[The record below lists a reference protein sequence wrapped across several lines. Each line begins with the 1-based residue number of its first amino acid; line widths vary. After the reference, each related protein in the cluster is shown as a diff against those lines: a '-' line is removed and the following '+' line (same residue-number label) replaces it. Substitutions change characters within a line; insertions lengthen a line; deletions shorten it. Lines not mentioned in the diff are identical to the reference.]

1 MAFRLSVKN
10 LWWAL
15 IYAALLN
22 VDCHLHDVIK
32 GLDVSPGGTVLIQSR
47 FLILSSYDAGVT
59 WKLLATPHSFAG
71 RDRNEIIMSPAFD
84 EDGVVFYGGQYRSE
98 NGGEDW
104 QKISN
109 QGHLFKIQ
117 NSCAKTHKDGMAFHP
132 HYNHEIPEDRR
143 RMVMMAVLNEK
154 IPEIWVSDDIG
165 REFRKLSLSRAIKK
179 NLERGKCPMLAT
191 MGNVTYLATQSRSV
205 FRTID
210 FGESWSAVL
219 PAQANG
225 ELVMQLQIDQTTAQ
239 AGHEADTL
247 LLVTKNKVY
256 QLNPGLETQF
266 PLKFSA
272 PTLVP
277 IALPGSSPE
286 HPINL
291 VATHRGPG
299 KDSST
304 FISRTQCPT
313 RFVCNDTST
322 DNVIT
327 SHDITR
333 HTWGASEIHD
343 WFAMDRARSPASHW
357 KVPEF
362 SDIKGVTGTPRV
374 YIGTYSGIYRSDDG
388 GDSWLELDTIAN
400 GATTLSISPASVNG
414 GSVARVTTCTY
425 SGGCFWGEVNLTALG
440 NDESLHVGDMVPQI
454 GDLSLQQRPT
464 DSDPYYYDG
473 RYSVSVDSPTYD
485 VDHISLRIITARN
498 HLYET
503 CQTLEDDNK
512 NWLIERSTNDFA
524 NVTIALDTKIDADTC
539 KLTGKCSP
547 AIPVLRVIKFSP
559 NYEEDKTVYAAGIQG
574 LWRSTDSGLT
584 FERLSGVPRAGIRE
598 VCAKCDMG
606 TVGWTGRDIV
616 SLSFSPEFAKDGTMI
631 ALSQTSSTRLD
642 KHKRYISVSID
653 RGATWTDMVEKTW
666 VRDYRYWTS
675 AVITAGPDTSKGLTV
690 VATQFEGTYDRIY
703 ISQAFEAPYY
713 KWVILKAPKQIG
725 VGLEHGGY
733 SGYGI
738 VILPSRELV
747 VSLWGRGIVA
757 GNISNSAAQL
767 YNVHMYDTPCFG
779 GDSNLAGS
787 ENERVLNELV
797 MVSPTK
803 DTMGVSTDRGA
814 TWTDMVGEEREL
826 DTDHRYWTSA
836 VITAGPGAAEG
847 LTVVATQHTE
857 KYDRIYINQANEAP
871 YNNTKWVML
880 KAPKKIGVGL
890 EHGGYSGYGIA
901 LLPSRELIVSLWGRG
916 IVRGNI
922 NKAEAKLDNVRNY
935 NTPHF
940 GGDSNL
946 AGSANEKN
954 LNEQVLVSQDK
965 RHKGVIFGVSKQDIY
980 ASVNKGATW

>member
-256 QLNPGLETQF
+256 QLNPGLDTQF

-616 SLSFSPEFAKDGTMI
+616 SLSFSPEFAKEGTMI

-642 KHKRYISVSID
+642 KHKRYIS
-653 RGATWTDMVEKTW
+653 
-666 VRDYRYWTS
+666 
-675 AVITAGPDTSKGLTV
+675 
-690 VATQFEGTYDRIY
+690 
-703 ISQAFEAPYY
+703 
-713 KWVILKAPKQIG
+713 
-725 VGLEHGGY
+725 
-733 SGYGI
+733 
-738 VILPSRELV
+738 
-747 VSLWGRGIVA
+747 
-757 GNISNSAAQL
+757 
-767 YNVHMYDTPCFG
+767 
-779 GDSNLAGS
+779 
-787 ENERVLNELV
+787 
-797 MVSPTK
+797 
-803 DTMGVSTDRGA
+803 VSTDRGA

-901 LLPSRELIVSLWGRG
+901 LLPSREFSVYGVTLLQSMQSRELIISLWGG
-916 IVRGNI
+916 GMIAGKI
-922 NKAEAKLDNVRNY
+922 NKAEAKLYSIRKY

-940 GGDSNL
+940 GGNSNF
-946 AGSANEKN
+946 AGSANEKTF
-954 LNEQVLVSQDK
+954 NEQVMVSPDK
-965 RHKGVIFGVSKQDIY
+965 RHNGVIFGVSKQYIY
-980 ASVNKGATW
+980 ASVNRGATWQKVLSVPFRRPRIGTISSPASA